1 MASYID
7 IAQAKAMSGLR
18 IVASP
23 GSIAPWSEAIKQ
35 IFSCKRVPYVL
46 VAQKLPGPDLE
57 LQQWTAQSSAP
68 VAVWN
73 DERPRSTW
81 PEQLYLA
88 ERLAP
93 DPPLIPAAIDDR
105 IRMFGYINEIC
116 GETGLAWSG
125 RVRYLHQTLRAT
137 QPQAHHRLSDADEI
151 RANAMQLGAKYGY
164 TPKAAEGATAKIVE
178 ILRGLS
184 ARIEQQ
190 RAKGSRF
197 FIGDGL
203 TALDIYWAAFCNT
216 FSPPPV
222 EWCPNMPSNQR
233 EGMSKIA
240 PPIAAALSPMLVE
253 HRDYMYQT
261 WLKLPIDF

>member
-1 MASYID
+1 MADYID
-7 IAQAKAMSGLR
+7 IARAKTMTGLR

-35 IFSCKRVPYVL
+35 IFSFKRVPYVL

-57 LQQWTAQSSAP
+57 LTQWTAQSSAP

-73 DERPRSTW
+73 DERRRSTW

-93 DPPLIPAAIDDR
+93 DPPLIPASIEDR
-105 IRMFGYINEIC
+105 VAMFGLINEIC

-125 RVRYLHQTLRAT
+125 RLRYLHQQLRVREPRSSNAG
-137 QPQAHHRLSDADEI
+137 EI
-151 RANAMQLGAKYGY
+151 RAIAQQLAEKYGY
-164 TPKAAEGATAKIVE
+164 STMAAAGASRKIVE
-178 ILRGLS
+178 VLQGLS
-184 ARIEQQ
+184 IRMERQ
-190 RAKGSRF
+190 RAHGSRF
-197 FIGDGL
+197 FIGEGL

-222 EWCPNMPSNQR
+222 EWCPNMPADQR
-233 EGMSKIA
+233 EGMSKPA
-240 PPIAAALSPMLVE
+240 PAIAAVLSPLLIE
-253 HRDYMYQT
+253 HRDYMYGN